1 MPVTDRVTKQQCC
14 GCSACAAVCPQ
25 QCIEMKKDELGFLHP
40 FIDSTSCIGC
50 SLCEKTCPCLQSEK
64 ASVEP
69 ELLFAAKIKDNSKLT
84 QSTSGGVFTFL
95 AEKVLKEQGVVCAAR
110 FDTPTHLIHDF
121 CTRIDDLDAYKGSKY
136 LQSDM
141 RNCYLETKRLLSEG
155 RKVLFVGTSCQIM
168 GLKLFL
174 RKPYPNLIAMEI
186 VCHGVPSPFVW
197 RKYLSELCNR
207 KHVDIS
213 QINSIEFRN
222 KDKSWREYNLKIE
235 ANGKVIHRKSLRK
248 DPFLK
253 AFLRD
258 LMLRASC
265 DDCPAKN
272 FKSNSDIIAGDFWGV
287 DNFHQSIDDDR
298 GVSCLILQN
307 ADLLPLFEDSEI
319 ELIPTKLEYILR
331 GNPSVKFSSKSNPDK
346 ERYLQS
352 ILKNDFIQTTKPFV
366 KNTFRQNYKY
376 NLNRCKKLVKKLIG
390 VLKK

>member
-14 GCSACAAVCPQ
+14 GCSACSAVCPQ
-25 QCIEMKKDELGFLHP
+25 QCIEMKEDELGFLHP

-174 RKPYPNLIAMEI
+174 RKPYSNLMAMEI

-197 RKYLSELCNR
+197 SKYLSELCNR
-207 KHVDIS
+207 KHIDIS
-213 QINSIEFRN
+213 QINKIEFRN

-265 DDCPAKN
+265 DACPAKN

-307 ADLLPLFEDSEI
+307 ADLLPLFEDAAI

-331 GNPSVKFSSKSNPDK
+331 GNPSVKLSSKSNLDREK
-346 ERYLQS
+346 YLQA

-366 KNTFRQNYKY
+366 KNTFRQNYNY

-390 VLKK
+390 ILKK

>member
-14 GCSACAAVCPQ
+14 GCSACSAVCPQ
-25 QCIEMKKDELGFLHP
+25 QCIEMKEDELGFLHP

-95 AEKVLKEQGVVCAAR
+95 AEKMLKEQGVVCAAR
-110 FDTPTHLIHDF
+110 FESPTHLIHDF
-121 CTRIDDLDAYKGSKY
+121 CTRIEDLDAYKGSKY

-174 RKPYPNLIAMEI
+174 RKPYSNLIAMEI

-197 RKYLSELCNR
+197 SKYLSELCNR
-207 KHVDIS
+207 KHIDIS
-213 QINSIEFRN
+213 QINKIEFRN

-258 LMLRASC
+258 LMLKASC
-265 DDCPAKN
+265 EDCPAKN

-307 ADLLPLFEDSEI
+307 ADLLPLFEDAAI

-331 GNPSVKFSSKSNPDK
+331 GNTSVKLSSKSNPDREK
-346 ERYLQS
+346 YLQA

-366 KNTFRQNYKY
+366 KNTFRQNYNY

>member
-14 GCSACAAVCPQ
+14 GCSACSAVCPQ
-25 QCIEMKKDELGFLHP
+25 QCIEMKEDELGFLHP

-174 RKPYPNLIAMEI
+174 RKPYSNLIAMEI

-197 RKYLSELCNR
+197 SKYLSELCNR

-213 QINSIEFRN
+213 QINKIEFRN

-258 LMLRASC
+258 LMLKASC
-265 DDCPAKN
+265 EDCPAKN

-307 ADLLPLFEDSEI
+307 ADLLPLFEDAAI

-331 GNPSVKFSSKSNPDK
+331 GNPSVKLSSKSNQDREK
-346 ERYLQS
+346 YLQA

-366 KNTFRQNYKY
+366 KNTFRQNYNY

-390 VLKK
+390 ILKK

>member
-1 MPVTDRVTKQQCC
+1 MSVTNKVSKQQCC
-14 GCSACAAVCPQ
+14 GCSACSAVCPQ
-25 QCIEMKKDELGFLHP
+25 QCIEMKQDEFGFYYPL
-40 FIDSTSCIGC
+40 IDSDSCIDC
-50 SLCEKTCPCLQSEK
+50 SLCEKTCPCLQEEESK
-64 ASVEP
+64 KEP
-69 ELLFAAKIKDNSKLT
+69 DIFFAAKIKSDSKRI
-84 QSTSGGVFTFL
+84 QSSSGGVFSFL
-95 AEKVLKEQGVVCAAR
+95 AEKILKEQGVVCASR

-121 CTRIDDLDAYKGSKY
+121 CTRIEDLDAYKGAKY

-141 RNCYLETKRLLSEG
+141 RNCYLETKHLLSKG

-197 RKYLSELCNR
+197 SKYLSELCNR
-207 KHVDIS
+207 KQVDIS
-213 QINSIEFRN
+213 QINKIEFRN

-258 LMLRASC
+258 LMLRSSC
-265 DDCPAKN
+265 DNCPAKN
-272 FKSNSDIIAGDFWGV
+272 FKSNSDIIVGDFWGV

-331 GNPSVKFSSKSNPDK
+331 GNPSVKVSSKSNPNK
-346 ERYLQS
+346 ERYLQTV
-352 ILKNDFIQTTKPFV
+352 LKNDFIQTTKPFV

>member
-1 MPVTDRVTKQQCC
+1 
-14 GCSACAAVCPQ
+14 
-25 QCIEMKKDELGFLHP
+25 
-40 FIDSTSCIGC
+40 
-50 SLCEKTCPCLQSEK
+50 
-64 ASVEP
+64 
-69 ELLFAAKIKDNSKLT
+69 
-84 QSTSGGVFTFL
+84 
-95 AEKVLKEQGVVCAAR
+95 
-110 FDTPTHLIHDF
+110 
-121 CTRIDDLDAYKGSKY
+121 
-136 LQSDM
+136 
-141 RNCYLETKRLLSEG
+141 
-155 RKVLFVGTSCQIM
+155 M

-197 RKYLSELCNR
+197 SKYLSELCNR
-207 KHVDIS
+207 KHIDIS
-213 QINSIEFRN
+213 QINKIEFRN

-258 LMLRASC
+258 LMLKASC
-265 DDCPAKN
+265 EDCPAKN

-307 ADLLPLFEDSEI
+307 ADLLPLFEDAAI
-319 ELIPTKLEYILR
+319 ELIPTKLEYVLR
-331 GNPSVKFSSKSNPDK
+331 GNPSVKLSSKSNPDREK
-346 ERYLQS
+346 YLQA

>member
-1 MPVTDRVTKQQCC
+1 MSVINRVSHQQCC
-14 GCSACAAVCPQ
+14 GCSACFSVCPK
-25 QCIEMKKDELGFLHP
+25 QCIEMKQDEFGFLYP
-40 FIDSTSCIGC
+40 SISSDSCVEC
-50 SLCEKTCPCLQSEK
+50 SLCEKVCPCLQTESTK
-64 ASVEP
+64 TTP
-69 ELLFAAKIKDNSKLT
+69 ESFFAAKIKNESKRI
-84 QSTSGGVFTFL
+84 QSSSGGVFTFL
-95 AEKVLKEQGVVCAAR
+95 AEKILAQNGIVCAAR
-110 FDTPTHLIHDF
+110 FESLTHLIHDF
-121 CTRIDDLDAYKGSKY
+121 CTRIEDLDAYKGSKY

-174 RKPYPNLIAMEI
+174 RKPYSNLIAMEI

-197 RKYLSELCNR
+197 SKYLSELCNR
-207 KHVDIS
+207 KHVEIS

-258 LMLRASC
+258 LMLKASC
-265 DDCPAKN
+265 EDCPAKN

-307 ADLLPLFEDSEI
+307 ADLLPLFEDAAI

-331 GNPSVKFSSKSNPDK
+331 GNPSVKLSSKSNPDREK
-346 ERYLQS
+346 YLQA
-352 ILKNDFIQTTKPFV
+352 ILKNDFIQTTKPYV
-366 KNTFRQNYKY
+366 KTPFSQRLKY
-376 NLNRCKKLVKKLIG
+376 EINSLKKLLKKLLLI
-390 VLKK
+390 LKK

>member
-1 MPVTDRVTKQQCC
+1 MSVINKVSHQHCC
-14 GCSACAAVCPQ
+14 GCSACFSVCPQ
-25 QCIEMKKDELGFLHP
+25 QCIEMKQDEFGFLYP
-40 FIDSTSCIGC
+40 SISSDSCVEC
-50 SLCEKTCPCLQSEK
+50 SLCERACPVLSE
-64 ASVEP
+64 VEP
-69 ELLFAAKIKDNSKLT
+69 KKEEKTVFAAKIKNKSKLA
-84 QSTSGGVFTFL
+84 SSSSGGVFTFL
-95 AEKVLKEQGVVCAAR
+95 AEKVLAQNGVVCAAR
-110 FDTPTHLIHDF
+110 FELPTHLIHDF
-121 CTRIDDLDAYKGSKY
+121 CTRIKDLDAYKGSKY

-174 RKPYPNLIAMEI
+174 RKPYSNLIAMEI

-207 KHVDIS
+207 KHVEIS

-222 KDKSWREYNLKIE
+222 KDKSWREYSLKIE

-258 LMLRASC
+258 LMLKASC
-265 DDCPAKN
+265 EDCPAKN

-331 GNPSVKFSSKSNPDK
+331 GNPSVKLSSKSNPDREK
-346 ERYLQS
+346 YLQA

-366 KNTFRQNYKY
+366 KNTFRQNYNY

>member
-14 GCSACAAVCPQ
+14 GCSACSAVCPQ
-25 QCIEMKKDELGFLHP
+25 QCIEMKEDELGFLHP

-174 RKPYPNLIAMEI
+174 RKPYSNLIAMEI

-213 QINSIEFRN
+213 QINKIEFRN

-258 LMLRASC
+258 LMLKASC
-265 DDCPAKN
+265 EDCPAKN

-307 ADLLPLFEDSEI
+307 ADLLPLFEDAAI

-331 GNPSVKFSSKSNPDK
+331 GNPSVKLSSKSNQDREK
-346 ERYLQS
+346 YLQA

-366 KNTFRQNYKY
+366 KNTFRQNYNY

-390 VLKK
+390 ILKK

>member
-14 GCSACAAVCPQ
+14 GCSACSAICPQ
-25 QCIEMKKDELGFLHP
+25 QCIEMKEDELGFLHP

-110 FDTPTHLIHDF
+110 FESPTHLIHDF
-121 CTRIDDLDAYKGSKY
+121 CTRIEDLDAYKGSKY

-141 RNCYLETKRLLSEG
+141 RNCYSETKRLLSEG

-197 RKYLSELCNR
+197 RKYLGELCNR

-213 QINSIEFRN
+213 QINKIEFRN

-258 LMLRASC
+258 LMLKASC
-265 DDCPAKN
+265 EDCPAKN

-331 GNPSVKFSSKSNPDK
+331 GNPSVKLSSKSNPDREK
-346 ERYLQS
+346 YLQA